1 MTLSVAAARARILAR
16 AAELP
21 AEEVAMSLEERVRQL
36 EAQIAEL
43 KQCKHEFETVGGRN
57 MNYRIFFNGTNA
69 YIKCVKCGKR
79 KQA

>member
-1 MTLSVAAARARILAR
+1 
-16 AAELP
+16 
-21 AEEVAMSLEERVRQL
+21 MSLEERVRQL

-69 YIKCVKCGKR
+69 YIKCVKCGQR